1 MTDHDNSLILFGF
14 QEKNGNMGHKQKSSF
29 GALLSLG
36 YGFESQ
42 ESWEFWAFPL
52 DRSKPSLRSFWGASL
67 CIYKWRHFDGHS
79 QGIY

>member
-1 MTDHDNSLILFGF
+1 MNDHDNSLILFGF

-42 ESWEFWAFPL
+42 ES
-52 DRSKPSLRSFWGASL
+52 
-67 CIYKWRHFDGHS
+67 
-79 QGIY
+79 